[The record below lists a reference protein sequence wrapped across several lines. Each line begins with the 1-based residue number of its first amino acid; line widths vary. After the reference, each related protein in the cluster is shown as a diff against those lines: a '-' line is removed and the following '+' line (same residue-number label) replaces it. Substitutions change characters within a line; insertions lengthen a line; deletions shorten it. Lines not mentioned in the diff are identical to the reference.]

1 MNWLP
6 KIIKTLLVTTVLT
19 PLVVT
24 PSVVFPFIFGKI
36 TLFRGLTLLSFC
48 LTLVWFGLEVYRGSD
63 FFSKSLIKLKSFLK
77 SFFGIIFSL
86 TAISFLIS
94 ALLATDQ
101 FIAFW
106 GDVERGEGVFGIFTI
121 GLFLL
126 LSYFWFNQLDWK
138 KFWWGIWGVGVTIS
152 LYSWLEYLGIL
163 GIAQV
168 VRPGSLLGNAGMLS
182 TYLILLLM
190 VPVILWKEVKEKTK
204 YLLIGSEILFVS
216 AILLSGTRGAFLGL
230 VTGIIS
236 LAIWQA
242 IKGEREVWLW
252 KKSKNFWARIV
263 LGILIA
269 FAVVFGFTRS
279 SDFWTRVPLLNRLAL
294 SSVSNI
300 KDPSTATRL
309 ITWDIAWEAFK
320 EKPIFGWG
328 PDHFITA
335 YERHYNPEFAT
346 YGETWI
352 DRAHNQFLDMLVSRG
367 MVGLVLWLALLVF
380 LFLLLPKDFY
390 GKHVWWGILVAYI
403 VQSIFIFD
411 SILSY
416 LVLASFISFWLPKK
430 EIIGEGS
437 KNINK
442 NSSFVFWFLALGVLV
457 FAYFSVYLPIAQ
469 ARQYREASK
478 NSNVQKVVEELK
490 ASSKPFTLVQPNL
503 RIKTVDTFYLDEFFY
518 RDEYRKNLKLK
529 PLGDVVLENLKEI
542 VLSHGNYDIRYAI
555 QLVEVLNAYAREDKN
570 IYLETEKILR
580 DTLLLSP
587 GRLELYYHLA
597 FSLAGQDRTVEA
609 VEVARRGLA
618 LNPQAPRSHF
628 SLGLML
634 AADRQDAESQA
645 QFVELEKIDPNFNNL
660 LPSDKK
666 TLGMLY
672 SAWEMYSKVG
682 DLVLKSLK
690 NINSF
695 GVGILDRATYEN
707 GLRYFALKEMTE
719 EFLLTADY
727 LKKFPDLKE
736 DMETLSDLV
745 KNGNW
750 AIIHSLK

>member
-1 MNWLP
+1 MNWLS
-6 KIIKTLLVTTVLT
+6 KTIKVLLLATALT

-24 PSVVFPFIFGKI
+24 RSVVFPFIFGKI
-36 TLFRGLTLLSFC
+36 TLFRGLTLLSLA
-48 LTLVWFGLEVYRGSD
+48 LTLIWFGLEIWRGSD
-63 FFSKSLIKLKSFLK
+63 FFSKSAIKLKSFFK
-77 SFFGIIFSL
+77 SVFGIIFSL
-86 TAISFLIS
+86 TAISFLVS
-94 ALLATDQ
+94 AILATDQ

-106 GDVERGEGVFGIFTI
+106 GDIERGEGVFGIFTI

-126 LSYFWFNQLDWK
+126 LSYFWFGSADWK
-138 KFWWGIWGVGVTIS
+138 KFWWGAWGVGVIIS
-152 LYSWLEYLGIL
+152 FYAWLEYLGVL
-163 GIAQV
+163 GAVQS
-168 VRPGSLLGNAGMLS
+168 VRPGSLFGNAGMLS

-190 VPVILWKEVKEKTK
+190 APVILWQEVKEKIK

-216 AILLSGTRGAFLGL
+216 VIFLSGTRGAFLGL
-230 VTGIIS
+230 VAGVVF
-236 LAIWQA
+236 LATWQA
-242 IKGEREVWLW
+242 IKGEERVWFW
-252 KKSKNFWARIV
+252 QKSKKFWARII
-263 LGILIA
+263 LGILII
-269 FAVVFGFTRS
+269 FAAIFGLTRANP
-279 SDFWTRVPLLNRLAL
+279 FWSKVPLLNRLAF
-294 SSVSNI
+294 SAVSNI

-309 ITWDIAWEAFK
+309 ITWNIAWESFK
-320 EKPIFGWG
+320 EKPIWGWG

-367 MVGLVLWLALLVF
+367 VVGLGLWLALLVF
-380 LFLLLPKDFY
+380 LFLLPLKDFY
-390 GKHVWWGILVAYI
+390 GKKMWWAVLVGYI
-403 VQSIFIFD
+403 VQSVFIFD

-416 LVLASFISFWLPKK
+416 LVIASFIAFWLPKK
-430 EIIGEGS
+430 EAAIENS
-437 KNINK
+437 KNFNK
-442 NSSFVFWFLALGVLV
+442 NFSFIFWLVALGILV
-457 FAYFSVYLPIAQ
+457 FTYFSVYLPIAQ

-478 NSNVQKVVEELK
+478 NPEVQKVVEELRA
-490 ASSKPFTLVQPNL
+490 ASWPFTLVQPNL

-518 RDEYRKNLKLK
+518 RDEYRKNPKFK
-529 PLGDVVLENLKEI
+529 PLGDVIVENLKEI
-542 VLSHGNYDIRYAI
+542 VEKHGKYDIRYTI

-580 DTLLLSP
+580 EALLLSP

-597 FSLAGQDRTVEA
+597 FSLAGQEKTAEA
-609 VEVARRGLA
+609 VEVARKALA
-618 LNPQAPRSHF
+618 LNERAPRSHF

-634 AADRQDAESQA
+634 AANRQNMESQT
-645 QFVELEKIDPNFNNL
+645 QFVELEKIDPNFSNL

-672 SAWEMYSKVG
+672 SAWEMYDKVG
-682 DLVLKSLK
+682 DLALRSLK
-690 NINSF
+690 NDSSF
-695 GVGILDRATYEN
+695 GVGVLNRETYEN
-707 GLRYFALKEMTE
+707 ALRYFAKEEKTE
-719 EFLLTADY
+719 EFLLIADY

>member
-6 KIIKTLLVTTVLT
+6 KTIKTLLLVTVLT

-24 PSVVFPFIFGKI
+24 RSVVFPFIFGKI

-48 LTLVWFGLEVYRGSD
+48 LTLIWFGLEISRESD
-63 FFSKSLIKLKSFLK
+63 FFSKLVIKLKSFLK
-77 SFFGIIFSL
+77 STFGIFFSL
-86 TAISFLIS
+86 TAVSFLIS
-94 ALLATDQ
+94 AILATDQ

-126 LSYFWFNQLDWK
+126 LSYFWFNQQDWR
-138 KFWWGIWGVGVTIS
+138 KFWWGVLGVGVIIS
-152 LYSWLEYLGIL
+152 LYAWLEYLGIL
-163 GIAQV
+163 GVTQV
-168 VRPGSLLGNAGMLS
+168 ARPGSLLGNAGMLS
-182 TYLILLLM
+182 TYFILLLM
-190 VPVILWKEVKEKTK
+190 VPVILWVEAKEKNK
-204 YLLIGSEILFVS
+204 YLLFGSEVLFLS

-230 VTGIIS
+230 VAGIIF
-236 LAIWQA
+236 LAVWQA
-242 IKGEREVWLW
+242 IKGGEEVWFW
-252 KKSKNFWARIV
+252 KKSKSFWARIV
-263 LGILIA
+263 LGVLIL

-279 SDFWTRVPLLNRLAL
+279 SDFWSRIPLLNRLAL
-294 SSVSNI
+294 SAVSNI

-309 ITWDIAWEAFK
+309 ITWDIAWKSFK
-320 EKPIFGWG
+320 EKPVFGWG

-335 YERHYNPEFAT
+335 YERHYDPEFAT

-367 MVGLVLWLALLVF
+367 VIGLILWLSLLAF
-380 LFLLLPKDFY
+380 LFVLPPKDLY
-390 GKHVWWGILVAYI
+390 GKRIWWVILVAYI

-411 SILSY
+411 SVLSY
-416 LVLASFISFWLPKK
+416 LVVASLIAFWLPKK
-430 EIIGEGS
+430 EIVEENL

-442 NSSFVFWFLALGVLV
+442 NFSLVFWVLALVVLV
-457 FAYFSVYLPIAQ
+457 FTYFSVYLPIAQ

-478 NSNVQKVVEELK
+478 NPEVQKVVEELK
-490 ASSKPFTLVQPNL
+490 ASSQPFTLVQPNL

-518 RDEYRKNLKLK
+518 RDEYRKNPKFK
-529 PLGDVVLENLKEI
+529 ALGDIVVENLKEV
-542 VLSHGNYDIRYAI
+542 VLRHGKYDIRYAI

-597 FSLAGQDRTVEA
+597 FSLAGQERTAEA

-618 LNPQAPRSHF
+618 LNVRAPRSHF

-634 AADRQDAESQA
+634 AADRQSVESQKELL
-645 QFVELEKIDPNFNNL
+645 ELEKIDPNFNNL
-660 LPSDKK
+660 LASDKK

-672 SAWEMYSKVG
+672 SAWEMYDKVG
-682 DLVLKSLK
+682 DLVLRSLR
-690 NINSF
+690 NTNNF

-707 GLRYFALKEMTE
+707 GLRYFAFKEKEE
-719 EFLLTADY
+719 EFLLVADY